1 MLEYRLP
8 NVMVLCS
15 KTLDSF
21 MADSAFILLMLMQ
34 LIPVI
39 PDNV

>member
-1 MLEYRLP
+1 MLEYRIP
-8 NVMVLCS
+8 NVMVLYS
-15 KTLDSF
+15 KALDSF
-21 MADSAFILLMLMQ
+21 MADSAFTLLMLMQ